1 MEYQRQGSI
10 SHAGGADEL
19 DFADLT
25 EQIHEYEKA
34 LEERLSDYREDNNE
48 NKYEQIQQMI
58 NKFGW
63 LSRIALTK
71 GQE

>member
-25 EQIHEYEKA
+25 EQINEYEKA
-34 LEERLSDYREDNNE
+34 LEERLSDYREGKITDHGVGSIHKNVE
-48 NKYEQIQQMI
+48 
-58 NKFGW
+58 
-63 LSRIALTK
+63 
-71 GQE
+71 